1 MANSQTVTLNIG
13 DVIPNA
19 GDNESSWIISAW
31 EGADKYIKDIQFKV
45 EDPYQAKL
53 VEYRVSLDASDLV
66 KTLKNAQEVSGG
78 FANYLQACKNEKNA
92 ARGKLVVTLETE
104 NGGLEAYSLYHS
116 MTVFFQQLVLAMNIA
131 LPGSCQILNAS
142 YEGKGAASFE
152 PPQIDSNIFTNGW
165 LSAFDAEWPILKPLK
180 FSDVW
185 SWLDGQ
191 HTSET
196 DTALSMVN
204 KVMFCLLELAHQ
216 STAYSASNV
225 LLVSHMLE
233 LFGKM
238 ENDVNHNL
246 LRERISIILGQPSD
260 KADSFNELYR
270 MKQSLIRSEQ
280 PVRRPAL
287 VYHDADDEILQQLEM
302 HNSPVEQALAI
313 VLALLQDLVVNKCNS
328 YQFSE
333 QVTRN

>member
-1 MANSQTVTLNIG
+1 MVSSQKVTLNIG
-13 DVIPNA
+13 NVIPNA
-19 GDNESSWIISAW
+19 GDNESSWIVSAW
-31 EGADKYIKDIQFKV
+31 EGADKHIKNILFKV

-53 VEYRVSLDASDLV
+53 VEYSITLDASDLIA
-66 KTLKNAQEVSGG
+66 TLKHAQETSGG
-78 FANYLQACKNEKNA
+78 FANYLQTCKQQKGST
-92 ARGKLVVTLETE
+92 RGKLVVTLETE

-116 MTVFFQQLVLAMNIA
+116 VTVWVQQLVLAMNIA
-131 LPGSCQILNAS
+131 LPGSCQILDAS
-142 YEGKGAASFE
+142 YEGEGAESFE
-152 PPQIDSNIFTNGW
+152 PPQIASNIFTNGW

-185 SWLDGQ
+185 KWLDSQ
-191 HTSET
+191 RTSET

-216 STAYSASNV
+216 STSYSASNV
-225 LLVSHMLE
+225 LLVSNMLE

-246 LRERISIILGQPSD
+246 LRERISIILGNPSD

-280 PVRRPAL
+280 PIRRPAL
-287 VYHDADDEILQQLEM
+287 VYHDSDDEILQQLEM

-313 VLALLQDLVVNKCNS
+313 VLALLQDLVINNCNS

-333 QVTRN
+333 QVARD

>member
-1 MANSQTVTLNIG
+1 MVNSQTVILNIG

-19 GDNESSWIISAW
+19 GDNESNWIISAW
-31 EGADKYIKDIQFKV
+31 EGADKYIKNVPFKV

-53 VEYRVSLDASDLV
+53 VEYSVSLDASDLMN
-66 KTLKNAQEVSGG
+66 TLKNAHEASGG
-78 FANYLQACKNEKNA
+78 FANYLQACKKEEGA
-92 ARGKLVVTLETE
+92 TRGKLIVSLQTE
-104 NGGLEAYSLYHS
+104 NGSLEAYSLYHS
-116 MTVFFQQLVLAMNIA
+116 VTVFVQQLVLAMNIA

-142 YEGKGAASFE
+142 YEGEGAESFE
-152 PPQIDSNIFTNGW
+152 PPQIDSSIFTNGW
-165 LSAFDAEWPILKPLK
+165 LSAFDADWPILKPLK

-185 SWLDGQ
+185 KWLDTQ
-191 HTSET
+191 CTSQT
-196 DTALSMVN
+196 DTALSTVN

-216 STAYSASNV
+216 SSSYSSSNV

-313 VLALLQDLVVNKCNS
+313 VLALLQDLVINKCS
-328 YQFSE
+328 AYQFSE